1 MGRRLR
7 PPRPLLCRR
16 RRARREDGRGTA
28 AAGAGVLGN
37 RGRTSSSA
45 GAETATVQPVIA
57 KGHLPFS
64 GLALARDLVL
74 GLALM
79 LVGLFTRALS
89 ASEGRRR
96 L

>member
-1 MGRRLR
+1 MR
-7 PPRPLLCRR
+7 
-16 RRARREDGRGTA
+16 
-28 AAGAGVLGN
+28 
-37 RGRTSSSA
+37 
-45 GAETATVQPVIA
+45 ETATVQPVIA